1 MLWECTWILMVHNGL
16 AKIMFMRKA
25 NKLNLG
31 VVVAR
36 FLSWYKTD
44 NSGVMPTPSNAQW
57 FWMGIIAI
65 TAVTIKILQELNL
78 IGVWVIS

>member
-1 MLWECTWILMVHNGL
+1 MVHNGL

>member
-1 MLWECTWILMVHNGL
+1 MNE
-16 AKIMFMRKA
+16 AKNIDKPTKKA
-25 NKLNLG
+25 WSIA

-36 FLSWYKTD
+36 FLHWYKTD
-44 NSGVMPTPSNAQW
+44 NSEIMPTPSNTQW
-57 FWMGIIAI
+57 FWMGIIVI